1 MTTPLDLITLAMKRS
16 KVLGVGQV
24 ASDDDAQTALELMNH
39 MLAQWNRKRYLV
51 YKLQDLAKI
60 ATGAQSYTV
69 GPAADFDTAVRPSV
83 VEAAYLRMFPA
94 QPTVVSGMPESV
106 VPIGSPFVY
115 QAGQAGVLTVTGGVV
130 SSLQFSNATGAAD
143 WVPATSPISVGP
155 NDAVQV
161 VYTTAPTMV
170 FTPTTTKTVQ
180 SPVPINAVDYPLR
193 IFKSREDW
201 SRVVVKGLQSFSQ
214 VAYYEPDWPLGRFYP
229 YPYPPGS
236 GLFELH
242 ILVPVPLTGF
252 SSLVENI
259 DLPPEYSA
267 AIYLNLAGLIRS
279 TIGGLPFDPALDKEA
294 TGARELLR
302 AANGQI
308 PALRMPSSL
317 KRMRGIYN
325 VYSDQSR

>member
-24 ASDDDAQTALELMNH
+24 ASDDDANTALELMNH

-60 ATGAQSYTV
+60 GTGVQSYTV
-69 GPAADFDTAVRPSV
+69 GPGGDFDTAIRPAL

-94 QPTVVSGMPESV
+94 QPIVVSGPPEPV
-106 VPIGSPFVY
+106 VPTGSPFVY
-115 QAGQAGVLTVTGGVV
+115 QATQAGTLTVTGGTV
-130 SSLQFSNATGAAD
+130 SALLFSDADGVATWTA
-143 WVPATSPISVGP
+143 ATSPIAMTT

-161 VYTTAPTMV
+161 VYSSAPTIV
-170 FTPTTTKTVQ
+170 FTPATTTTVQ
-180 SPVPINAVDYPLR
+180 PPVPTNAVDYPIR
-193 IFKSREDW
+193 IYKSREDW
-201 SRVVVKGLQSFSQ
+201 SRIVVKGLQSFTQ

-229 YPYPPGS
+229 YPYPDAS
-236 GLFELH
+236 GQFELH
-242 ILVPVPLTGF
+242 ILVPVPLVGF
-252 SSLVENI
+252 NSLAEEIN
-259 DLPPEYSA
+259 LPPEYSA

-302 AANGQI
+302 AANAQL
-308 PALRMPSSL
+308 PALRMPISL
-317 KRMRGIYN
+317 KRTGAIYN
-325 VYSDQSR
+325 VYSDQTR